1 MNEALAL
8 PQRLASIGIR
18 EPIPFVGFPSK
29 HSAKQLSGSTE
40 DLVKSIAAVVDQLML
55 NAIEKRTATEFHSTW
70 IEVFPNYARVMI
82 ALGALSRALIPA
94 PVLEQ
99 ITSDSLS
106 ESEAEFRDHAMAA
119 FGSAIRDQA
128 LFTVWTLRKINDLA
142 QRLSKADLTEDETNK
157 DNEFSW
163 SFIYHGLRT
172 RYCLDCLSASIRHR
186 RAIYPEVLSG
196 ISEGL
201 RSAVDAYAWI
211 RQCVDLRIKAAEPQ
225 LPFVDLDDEDR
236 AFVNASALDMAGETA

>member
-1 MNEALAL
+1 MNEAPAL
-8 PQRLASIGIR
+8 PQGLASIGIR

-40 DLVKSIAAVVDQLML
+40 DLVKNIAAVVDQLMVG
-55 NAIEKRTATEFHSTW
+55 AIKKRTAAEFDSTW
-70 IEVFPNYARVMI
+70 LEVFPNYARVMC
-82 ALGALSRALIPA
+82 ALGALSKALIPVH
-94 PVLEQ
+94 VLEQ
-99 ITSDSLS
+99 ITSESLC
-106 ESEAEFRDHAMAA
+106 EQEAEFRDHAVAA

-142 QRLSKADLTEDETNK
+142 QRLSKTNFTEDETHK
-157 DNEFSW
+157 DDEFSW
-163 SFIYHGLRT
+163 PFIYHGLRT

-186 RAIYPEVLSG
+186 RAIYPEVLSA
-196 ISEGL
+196 ISDGL

-211 RQCVDLRIKAAEPQ
+211 RQCVDLRMKAEEPQ

-236 AFVNASALDMAGETA
+236 KFVDASAQDMASENA